1 MADNDGNDAWV
12 EVKKKEKVA
21 PTSMNSKNGK
31 NGKNGNDKS
40 NSSSSSSSSK
50 GKNKNNSSRKSPN
63 NKKAINS
70 NSSSNTSNTN
80 GNSNHNSNSNNN
92 NNGSNNVI
100 VEINNDD
107 SNNNNNSGSSIETK
121 NDITV
126 LETVFDS
133 MHVIH
138 TNDNDTDDNDIQ
150 NDQPKEEEDK
160 KNDYIPTLKE
170 FCITTRDVLK
180 QYMNN
185 HSSSGG
191 SSNGNSRCV
200 GLINTGNTCY
210 RNCILQVLLSL
221 PPFYTI
227 LNQLIDLFI
236 VSNLPNELKAWKQL
250 LEFTLEYKNKIYK
263 NGKLISAL
271 SREIPVLD
279 PELHLKELFETFKR
293 KVHPNGIPTVTVT
306 TNNGK
311 NKKNGSTKIISSQE
325 DAHEFL
331 TFLLDTLDEEMN
343 GVSDE
348 DEKEPV
354 DIDNVPEESGW
365 ETVNKPGVKEVV
377 DDSSREDAVRK
388 SASTLIS
395 RLFHGTL
402 RSEVV
407 YSNKKISSRFQII
420 TQIQIELLELIG
432 KEQKKPVTNKAS
444 SSSSI
449 NISDALKLYFAEE
462 DLDNG
467 ARKRV
472 KLENAP
478 QILILHLKRFT
489 FDYSKNIPIK
499 INHDVHYDINL
510 TIPMECL
517 SPDLM
522 ANCIKNNQNK
532 KVSQHNDSSD
542 SDSDSDNGKNDIQNF
557 NGIRYK
563 LIGLILHH
571 GLHAT
576 GGHYTSITKENDG
589 TWKSMDD
596 STGSYISHGEALDGK
611 KQVYLLF
618 YEKI

>member
-1 MADNDGNDAWV
+1 
-12 EVKKKEKVA
+12 
-21 PTSMNSKNGK
+21 
-31 NGKNGNDKS
+31 
-40 NSSSSSSSSK
+40 
-50 GKNKNNSSRKSPN
+50 
-63 NKKAINS
+63 
-70 NSSSNTSNTN
+70 
-80 GNSNHNSNSNNN
+80 
-92 NNGSNNVI
+92 
-100 VEINNDD
+100 
-107 SNNNNNSGSSIETK
+107 
-121 NDITV
+121 
-126 LETVFDS
+126 
-133 MHVIH
+133 
-138 TNDNDTDDNDIQ
+138 
-150 NDQPKEEEDK
+150 
-160 KNDYIPTLKE
+160 
-170 FCITTRDVLK
+170 
-180 QYMNN
+180 
-185 HSSSGG
+185 
-191 SSNGNSRCV
+191 
-200 GLINTGNTCY
+200 
-210 RNCILQVLLSL
+210 
-221 PPFYTI
+221 
-227 LNQLIDLFI
+227 
-236 VSNLPNELKAWKQL
+236 
-250 LEFTLEYKNKIYK
+250 
-263 NGKLISAL
+263 
-271 SREIPVLD
+271 
-279 PELHLKELFETFKR
+279 
-293 KVHPNGIPTVTVT
+293 
-306 TNNGK
+306 
-311 NKKNGSTKIISSQE
+311 
-325 DAHEFL
+325 
-331 TFLLDTLDEEMN
+331 MN

-354 DIDNVPEESGW
+354 DTDDAPEESGW

-432 KEQKKPVTNKAS
+432 KEQKKPITNKASSSS

-532 KVSQHNDSSD
+532 KVNQHNDSSD
-542 SDSDSDNGKNDIQNF
+542 SDSDSDNDNGKNDIQNF